1 MWYYIVYCV
10 LYCSFAQVAAQ
21 LALHSLT
28 LSLQIIL
35 RPRQLV
41 VKPSLSPP
49 LPTNRT
55 LHQCRV
61 ATASVYPVW
70 GGAIGWVFP
79 TVSLINPKVIISTR
93 CRGVFPH
100 TTSPRHAPF
109 RRGSIVNHTNP
120 FDGTKCLSTRQFI
133 IKRAMIVKATI
144 SPQKVFIA
152 RLR

>member
-41 VKPSLSPP
+41 VKPSLCPP
-49 LPTNRT
+49 LPSNRP

-93 CRGVFPH
+93 CRGIFPH
-100 TTSPRHAPF
+100 HLPSPRPF
-109 RRGSIVNHTNP
+109 SQRQQAQLIIQIHLTEQNVCQLVN
-120 FDGTKCLSTRQFI
+120 LSLSERWSLRQRSRP
-133 IKRAMIVKATI
+133 KK
-144 SPQKVFIA
+144 S
-152 RLR
+152 L